1 MRERVARLPKRLA
14 EMAAAAGYYD
24 QAHLNRDFRELT
36 GVTPTEF
43 VARLI
48 PAEASS
54 ATGCEDRM
62 PFLQDARRRST

>member
-24 QAHLNRDFRELT
+24 QAYLNRDFRELA

-48 PAEASS
+48 P
-54 ATGCEDRM
+54 GGGVVGDG
-62 PFLQDARRRST
+62 L

>member
-24 QAHLNRDFRELT
+24 QAHLNRDFRELA

-48 PAEASS
+48 P
-54 ATGCEDRM
+54 GGGVVGDG
-62 PFLQDARRRST
+62 L